1 MAALDL
7 SCRYQTGSFTLEGDF
22 KIHRPQLVYLSG
34 ENGCGKS
41 TLLKL
46 IAGHLTPNAG
56 RLQRG
61 AHLLF
66 DTTTRI
72 NMRPEYRDIAWQSQ
86 EDSLFPH
93 ATVKKNVSWWQR
105 HPRGIEL
112 AIKLGI
118 EAHLDRLP
126 HQLSGGQRALSLL
139 ARTLATPYDLVLLDE
154 PLASLD
160 DVRHDLALSVI
171 QNEVQRG
178 RTIVMIVHHPERY
191 NSVVQ
196 LPRGPF
202 KIELN

>member
-1 MAALDL
+1 M
-7 SCRYQTGSFTLEGDF
+7 
-22 KIHRPQLVYLSG
+22 
-34 ENGCGKS
+34 
-41 TLLKL
+41 
-46 IAGHLTPNAG
+46 
-56 RLQRG
+56 
-61 AHLLF
+61 
-66 DTTTRI
+66 
-72 NMRPEYRDIAWQSQ
+72 
-86 EDSLFPH
+86 
-93 ATVKKNVSWWQR
+93 SWWQR